1 MATKKILLV
10 GESWVSTSSH
20 IKGWDG
26 FSSVTFHL
34 GAEPLVKAL
43 QDSPFELTYMKAH
56 DAATDF
62 PSTLKGLQQYDAIL
76 LSDIGSNTL
85 LLHPEVWL
93 NGNTFPNRLKLT
105 RDYAEQGGGLMMIGG
120 YLSFQGIDGKA
131 RWHKT
136 AVEAALPVT
145 CLPHDDRYEA
155 PEGIIADILLPS
167 HPIVAGLNERWPA
180 LLGMNA
186 VIARKNEDV
195 EVIAQ
200 AQTENGPLPLLVAGR
215 YGKGRTLAW
224 TSDIGPHWLPSKF
237 VAWHGYR
244 KLWLQAFSW
253 LTRGEE

>member
-1 MATKKILLV
+1 MKKKVLLV
-10 GESWVSTSSH
+10 GESWVSTANH
-20 IKGWDG
+20 VKGWDA

-62 PSTLKGLQQYDAIL
+62 PMTLDKLQKFDAVL

-93 NGNTFPNRLKLT
+93 NGNTVPNRLRLI
-105 RDYAEQGGGLMMIGG
+105 RDYAQAGGGLMMIGG
-120 YLSFQGIDGKA
+120 YFSFQGIDGKA

-145 CLPHDDRYEA
+145 CLPYDDRYEA
-155 PEGIIADILLPS
+155 PEGLVAEITLPS
-167 HPIVAGLNERWPA
+167 HPIVKGLNEKWPM
-180 LLGMNA
+180 LLGIN
-186 VIARKNEDV
+186 
-195 EVIAQ
+195 EVIVKTSNDVQIIAQ
-200 AQTENGPLPLLVAGR
+200 VQTENGSLPLLVAGQH
-215 YGKGRTLAW
+215 GKGRTLAW
-224 TSDIGPHWLPSKF
+224 TSDIGPHWLPSRF

-244 KLWLQAFSW
+244 TLWTQALSW
-253 LTRGEE
+253 LTRMQ